1 MVKYGYRRCPRGLCA
16 WQFHGRHCENIVNRP
31 SMALQTKRLRTIMQ
45 NNLKLKYLMRYE
57 KRAAEQKIK
66 IKMKER
72 EAQFQKHLY
81 SGGKYPLPPPPDAR
95 AYESLIDHEE
105 AKEDSQILQKD

>member
-1 MVKYGYRRCPRGLCA
+1 
-16 WQFHGRHCENIVNRP
+16 
-31 SMALQTKRLRTIMQ
+31 MALQSRRLRTIMQ

-72 EAQFQKHLY
+72 EAQF
-81 SGGKYPLPPPPDAR
+81 
-95 AYESLIDHEE
+95 
-105 AKEDSQILQKD
+105 

>member
-1 MVKYGYRRCPRGLCA
+1 
-16 WQFHGRHCENIVNRP
+16 
-31 SMALQTKRLRTIMQ
+31 MALQTKRLRTIMQ

-57 KRAAEQKIK
+57 KRAAEQKMK

-81 SGGKYPLPPPPDAR
+81 SGGKYPLPPPLDAR
-95 AYESLIDHEE
+95 AYESLIDHEQ